1 LRLEDRDPAYLWDM
15 LEAAQTL
22 RELAAGLSVATYLAD
37 RKTQLAVERAIE
49 ILGEAARRVSPTVQQ
64 AHPEIPWAG
73 IIAQRNVIAHE
84 YGEIKQERLWA
95 VATVH
100 VEDLIPKLRLLV
112 PPVPSAGDA

>member
-1 LRLEDRDPAYLWDM
+1 MGHAGSRSDV
-15 LEAAQTL
+15 
-22 RELAAGLSVATYLAD
+22 RELIAGLSVAAYLAD

-84 YGEIKQERLWA
+84 YGEIKQERLWV

-100 VEDLIPKLRLLV
+100 VKDLIPKLRLLV
-112 PPVPSAGDA
+112 PPVPPSGDT

>member
-1 LRLEDRDPAYLWDM
+1 M

-22 RELAAGLSVATYLAD
+22 RELIAGLSVAAYLAD

-49 ILGEAARRVSPTVQQ
+49 ILGEAARRVSPAVQQ
-64 AHPEIPWAG
+64 SHPEIPWVG

-84 YGEIKQERLWA
+84 YGEIKQERLWV

-112 PPVPSAGDA
+112 PPVPPSGDT

>member
-1 LRLEDRDPAYLWDM
+1 MPLEDRDPAYLWDM

-22 RELAAGLSVATYLAD
+22 RELIVGLSAAAYLAD

-49 ILGEAARRVSPTVQQ
+49 ILGEAARRVSPILQQ
-64 AHPEIPWAG
+64 AHTEIPWAG

-84 YGEIKQERLWA
+84 YGEIKQERLWV

-112 PPVPSAGDA
+112 PPVPPAGGT

>member
-1 LRLEDRDPAYLWDM
+1 LPLEDRDPAYLWDM

-22 RELAAGLSVATYLAD
+22 RELISGFSVVDYLAD
-37 RKTQLAVERAIE
+37 RKTQLAVERTIE
-49 ILGEAARRVSPTVQQ
+49 ILGEAARRVSSTLQQ
-64 AHPEIPWAG
+64 AHPEVPWVG

-84 YGEIKQERLWA
+84 YGEIKQERLWV

-112 PPVPSAGDA
+112 PPVPPAGNT

>member
-1 LRLEDRDPAYLWDM
+1 LPLEDRDPAYLWDM

-22 RELAAGLSVATYLAD
+22 RELVAGLTVATYLAD

-49 ILGEAARRVSPTVQQ
+49 ILGEAARRVSPAVQQ
-64 AHPEIPWAG
+64 AHPEIPWTG

-84 YGEIKQERLWA
+84 YGEIKQERLWV

-100 VEDLIPKLRLLV
+100 VADLIPKLRLLV

>member
-1 LRLEDRDPAYLWDM
+1 M

-22 RELAAGLSVATYLAD
+22 RELIVGFSVAAYLAD

-64 AHPEIPWAG
+64 AHPEIPWAA

-84 YGEIKQERLWA
+84 YGEIKQERLWV

-100 VEDLIPKLRLLV
+100 IEDLIPKLRLLV
-112 PPVPSAGDA
+112 PPVPPAGGA